1 MVANTVSDGSDEEKK
16 KRITKIKT
24 LFAFDLFCQGNKF
37 KVSQLACIFNL
48 KFCSFLTNIY

>member
-37 KVSQLACIFNL
+37 KVNQLACLFNL
-48 KFCSFLTNIY
+48 SWKL

>member
-37 KVSQLACIFNL
+37 KVNQLARVFKL
-48 KFCSFLTNIY
+48 SWKL